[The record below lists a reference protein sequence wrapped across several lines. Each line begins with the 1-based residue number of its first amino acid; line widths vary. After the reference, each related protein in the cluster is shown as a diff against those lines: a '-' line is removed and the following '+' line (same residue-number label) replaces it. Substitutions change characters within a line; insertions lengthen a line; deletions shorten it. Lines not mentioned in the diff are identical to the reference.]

1 MINAT
6 TNTFSE
12 TVIAQDGLTLV
23 DFWADWCPPC
33 KILTPILE
41 EIDYENAD
49 ITVVKVD
56 ADENV
61 ELCRNYQILSLP
73 TILVFRDG
81 EIVETLIGGRSKE
94 RLLDEIDGL

>member
-6 TNTFSE
+6 TDTFSE
-12 TVIAQDGLTLV
+12 IVIAQDGLTLV
-23 DFWADWCPPC
+23 DFWASWCPPC
-33 KILTPILE
+33 KALTPILE
-41 EIDYENAD
+41 EIDSENAD

-61 ELCRNYQILSLP
+61 DLCRNYEILSLP

-81 EIVETLIGGRSKE
+81 EIVETLIGARSKE

>member
-6 TNTFSE
+6 TDTFSE
-12 TVIAQDGLTLV
+12 IVIAQDGLTLV

-33 KILTPILE
+33 KALTPILE

-56 ADENV
+56 ADDNV
-61 ELCRNYQILSLP
+61 ELCRNYEVRGLP
-73 TILVFRDG
+73 SILVFRDG
-81 EIVETLIGGRSKE
+81 ELLTTLVGARSKA
-94 RLLDEIDGL
+94 RLLEEIAGY

>member
-6 TNTFSE
+6 TDTFSE
-12 TVIAQDGLTLV
+12 IVIAQDGLKLV
-23 DFWADWCPPC
+23 DFWASWCPPC
-33 KILTPILE
+33 KALTPILE
-41 EIDYENAD
+41 EIDSENAD

-81 EIVETLIGGRSKE
+81 ELLTTLVGARSKA
-94 RLLDEIDGL
+94 RLLEEIAGY